1 MTPLAVTMGDPA
13 GIGGELTLQAWK
25 TRRNDRPFFVI
36 DHPARLASLARRL
49 GWDVPVAPVSSV
61 GDVAGLHPQALAVF
75 PLPERPDRQTTEND
89 ARDTLLSIEWAVR
102 FVQSGQASALVT
114 NPITKSTLYEVG
126 FAYPGHTEYL
136 GALAQSAQP
145 PVMMLVSPQLRV
157 VPVTVH
163 LSLRDALKQLDCALL
178 RQTILTTHNAL
189 QTDFGIAFPR
199 IAVAGLNPHAG
210 ENGTMGGEENDIIA
224 PVLADCIRDGLTLSG
239 PLPADSLFHAR
250 AREGYDVALCMYHD
264 QALIPL
270 KTLDFDRGVN
280 ATLGLPFIRTSPDH
294 GTARDIAGQGR
305 ANPSSFLAALDTAW
319 IMAHNRQMSTSQ
331 NPDPV
336 FAHGIRRRL
345 VRQTA
350 FCDPQIPEYS
360 APALENSFPASQQR
374 REVLRGAQVPKK
386 TTKT

>member
-13 GIGGELTLQAWK
+13 GIGGELTLRAWLA
-25 TRRNDRPFFVI
+25 RRDDRPFFVI
-36 DHPARLASLARRL
+36 DHPARLASLARKL
-49 GWDVPVAPVSSV
+49 GWDVPLAPVSSV
-61 GDVAGLHPQALAVF
+61 DEVAGLHPQALAVF
-75 PLPERPDRQTTEND
+75 PLPAGEQTTEND

-102 FVQSGQASALVT
+102 FVQKGQASALVT
-114 NPITKSTLYEVG
+114 NPVTKAALYAVG

-163 LSLRDALKQLDCALL
+163 LSLRDALKRLDRDLL
-178 RQTILTTHNAL
+178 RQTIVTTHTAL
-189 QTDFGIAFPR
+189 QTDFGITSPR

-210 ENGTMGGEENDIIA
+210 ENGTMGDEENDIIA
-224 PVLADCIRDGLTLSG
+224 PVLAEGLRDGLTLFG
-239 PLPADSLFHAR
+239 PLSADSLFHAR

-280 ATLGLPFIRTSPDH
+280 VTLGLPFIRTSPDH

-305 ANPSSFLAALDTAW
+305 ANPSSFLAALETAW
-319 IMAHNRQMSTSQ
+319 TMAHNRKMSTS
-331 NPDPV
+331 
-336 FAHGIRRRL
+336 GIPK
-345 VRQTA
+345 
-350 FCDPQIPEYS
+350 D
-360 APALENSFPASQQR
+360 
-374 REVLRGAQVPKK
+374 KK
-386 TTKT
+386 T

>member
-13 GIGGELTLQAWK
+13 GIGGELTLQAWR
-25 TRRNDRPFFVI
+25 TRRDDRPFFVI
-36 DHPARLASLARRL
+36 DRPMRLANLAQKL
-49 GWDVPVAPVSSV
+49 GWEVPIASVFSV
-61 GDVAGLHPQALAVF
+61 GDVESLHPQALAVL
-75 PLPERPDRQTTEND
+75 PLPERPDRKTAGDNARQD
-89 ARDTLLSIEWAVR
+89 AQDTLLSIEWAVR
-102 FVQSGQASALVT
+102 FVRNGQASALVT
-114 NPITKSTLYEVG
+114 NPITKATLYEVG

-178 RQTILTTHNAL
+178 RQTIMTTHKAL
-189 QTDFGIAFPR
+189 QTDFGIASPR

-210 ENGTMGGEENDIIA
+210 ENGTMGCEENDIIA
-224 PVLADCIRDGLTLSG
+224 PVLAEGIRDGLTLSG

-280 ATLGLPFIRTSPDH
+280 VTLGLPFIRTSPDH
-294 GTARDIAGQGR
+294 GTARDIAGQGH
-305 ANPSSFLAALDTAW
+305 ANPSSFLAALETAW
-319 IMAHNRQMSTSQ
+319 TMAHNRKM
-331 NPDPV
+331 
-336 FAHGIRRRL
+336 
-345 VRQTA
+345 
-350 FCDPQIPEYS
+350 PQ
-360 APALENSFPASQQR
+360 
-374 REVLRGAQVPKK
+374 K
-386 TTKT
+386 TTTR